1 MSAEMGPT
9 TVTPTLVAVYELDGR
24 DAWQRVA
31 EFRLSE
37 TGTVELTVTE
47 DPGCPLALHWYRE
60 GIETPAVLPPV
71 TISDGPAFMRALLRP
86 YRMNY
91 CRLVDESAAE
101 TPHHSAN
108 A

>member
-1 MSAEMGPT
+1 MET
-9 TVTPTLVAVYELDGR
+9 TTATPTLVAVYQLDGC

-37 TGTVELTVTE
+37 TGTVDVTVTDDHE
-47 DPGCPLALHWYRE
+47 CPLALHWYRE

-101 TPHHSAN
+101 TPHYSPN